1 MITPEAWTPVIIN
14 NIYIFIY
21 IFIIYTMNTATAY
34 QDRNFVQLF
43 GVSGYSR
50 TIGMSY
56 FVPNNVNIIVLK
68 AGKG

>member
-1 MITPEAWTPVIIN
+1 
-14 NIYIFIY
+14 
-21 IFIIYTMNTATAY
+21 MNTTTAY

-50 TIGMSY
+50 ATGMSY
-56 FVPNNVNIIVLK
+56 VNMIVLK

>member
-1 MITPEAWTPVIIN
+1 MD
-14 NIYIFIY
+14 
-21 IFIIYTMNTATAY
+21 TATAY

>member
-1 MITPEAWTPVIIN
+1 
-14 NIYIFIY
+14 
-21 IFIIYTMNTATAY
+21 MNTTTAY

-50 TIGMSY
+50 ATGMSY
-56 FVPNNVNIIVLK
+56 FVPSNVNMIVLK

>member
-1 MITPEAWTPVIIN
+1 MLYICIY
-14 NIYIFIY
+14 IYIFIY
-21 IFIIYTMNTATAY
+21 FNLFIYIYTMNTATAY

-56 FVPNNVNIIVLK
+56 FVPNNVNMIVLK
-68 AGKG
+68 AGQG

>member
-1 MITPEAWTPVIIN
+1 MLHLPLCPGGRGAVV
-14 NIYIFIY
+14 YIDWCIMA
-21 IFIIYTMNTATAY
+21 MNTTTAY

-50 TIGMSY
+50 ATGMSY
-56 FVPNNVNIIVLK
+56 FVPSNVNMIVLK

>member
-1 MITPEAWTPVIIN
+1 
-14 NIYIFIY
+14 
-21 IFIIYTMNTATAY
+21 MNTTTAY

-50 TIGMSY
+50 VTGMNY
-56 FVPNNVNIIVLK
+56 FVPNNVDMIVLK

>member
-1 MITPEAWTPVIIN
+1 
-14 NIYIFIY
+14 
-21 IFIIYTMNTATAY
+21 MNTTTAY

-50 TIGMSY
+50 TTGMSY
-56 FVPNNVNIIVLK
+56 FAPNNVNMIVLK